1 MTSFNIG
8 NELTI
13 FHIDNAIGDI
23 ENTVVVSDQEYR
35 TAFLFGEGLHEFHN
49 FTTRFFIEGSRRF
62 IG

>member
-13 FHIDNAIGDI
+13 FHIDNAIGYVEDTI
-23 ENTVVVSDQEYR
+23 VVGDEKDCAAS
-35 TAFLFGEGLHEFHN
+35 LFGEGLHEFHH
-49 FTTRFFIEGSRRF
+49 FATRFFIEGSRGF